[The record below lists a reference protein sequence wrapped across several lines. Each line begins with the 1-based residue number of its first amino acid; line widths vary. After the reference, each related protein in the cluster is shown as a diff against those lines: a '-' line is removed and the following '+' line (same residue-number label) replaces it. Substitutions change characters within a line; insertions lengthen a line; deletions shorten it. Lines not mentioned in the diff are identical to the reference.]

1 VRPEA
6 IKVRAPRADTS
17 DVRIALT
24 HKFVLSSLLVVAAA
38 VAVPVVIRGIGLDFP
53 AWGSIFVALGAGGGI
68 GFSLSRKLGQKF
80 EGLRRVTEQ
89 IRGGD
94 LTAGIRVGRQ
104 SLLQDETD
112 DLSVSLSGM
121 LAQLRL
127 VLGQVQE
134 TASVVTTSARDLS
147 QSIERVREGNEGISS
162 TVGEV
167 AGGVELQRELIGK
180 ATQLTQEI
188 ASEIDLNAGRARE
201 AFGFA
206 AEANQKAGTGVDVAR
221 LAIEKMRTVFEC
233 VEQAG
238 QKVFDLEAKTSHV
251 HQIVEMITSVAHRT
265 NLLSLNASIEAARA
279 GEAGRGF
286 SVVADEIR
294 KLSESAG
301 RSADEISKL
310 IYEIQSDTGQV
321 ADEMRQSSQMIG
333 EGREDVN
340 TIAASLGQI
349 SMAVSEAATRA
360 EEIFHGADSH
370 SMSAERMVSS
380 MDEISKV
387 AENNASAI
395 EEVAHTA
402 RIQLEAVSTIV
413 DGSQALASLADQL
426 RAVLRTF
433 RTADEAPA
441 EDART

>member
-1 VRPEA
+1 VKPEA

-24 HKFVLSSLLVVAAA
+24 HKFVLGSLLVVAAA

-94 LTAGIRVGRQ
+94 LTAGLRVGTP

-121 LAQLRL
+121 LGQLRL

-147 QSIERVREGNEGISS
+147 QSIECVREGNEGISS

-180 ATQLTQEI
+180 ATQLIQEI
-188 ASEIDLNAGRARE
+188 ASEIELNAGRARE

-340 TIAASLGQI
+340 TIASSLGQI
-349 SMAVSEAATRA
+349 SMAVSEAAARA

-402 RIQLEAVSTIV
+402 RLQLEAVSAIV

-441 EDART
+441 EDAET

>member
-1 VRPEA
+1 VKPEA

-24 HKFVLSSLLVVAAA
+24 HKFVLGSLLVVAAA

-94 LTAGIRVGRQ
+94 LTAGLRVGRP

-121 LAQLRL
+121 LGQLRL

-180 ATQLTQEI
+180 ATQLIQEI
-188 ASEIDLNAGRARE
+188 ASEIELNAGRARE

-251 HQIVEMITSVAHRT
+251 HQIVEIITSVAHRT

-279 GEAGRGF
+279 GEAGRGV
-286 SVVADEIR
+286 SVVAVVIR

-340 TIAASLGQI
+340 TIASSLGQI
-349 SMAVSEAATRA
+349 SMAVSEAAARA

-402 RIQLEAVSTIV
+402 RLQLEAVSAIV

-441 EDART
+441 EDAET

>member
-1 VRPEA
+1 
-6 IKVRAPRADTS
+6 VRAPWADTS

-112 DLSVSLSGM
+112 DLSASLSGM
-121 LAQLRL
+121 LVQLRL

-188 ASEIDLNAGRARE
+188 ESEIELNAGRARE

-387 AENNASAI
+387 AESNASAI